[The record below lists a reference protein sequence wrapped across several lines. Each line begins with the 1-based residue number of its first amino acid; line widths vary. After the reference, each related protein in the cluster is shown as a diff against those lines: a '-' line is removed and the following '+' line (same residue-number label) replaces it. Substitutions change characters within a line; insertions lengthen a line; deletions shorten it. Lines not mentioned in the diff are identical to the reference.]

1 MRRLRACNSVVK
13 DSDAPGLPP
22 AAPSMSGV
30 CRCWGERW
38 CSTDGSAQLAIA
50 GARMLEMTLAMTANY
65 SEKPP
70 ETAEPAAP
78 PE

>member
-22 AAPSMSGV
+22 AAPSMCGV
-30 CRCWGERW
+30 CRCWGEHW
-38 CSTDGSAQLAIA
+38 CWTDGNAQLAIA
-50 GARMLEMTLAMTANY
+50 GARMLEITVAMTGECW
-65 SEKPP
+65 EK
-70 ETAEPAAP
+70 TAEPAAP